1 MCVSAAP
8 AKFASTIVYGR
19 ATERRGQQVHVLGY
33 QNVARN
39 RAKGPNAM
47 LLPIPSAAP
56 MGPGNAIDARAF
68 SGVLEAYRVALRSML
83 PVFRGIPSEGAS
95 AERSASVQVFDTG
108 SYTVV
113 LAHQAE
119 LGAIEA
125 ALAQVP
131 AARRPSISSELID
144 AYRRWYPGWHLA
156 LCCFAAEGAGPEP
169 MLWWYPPL
177 DPSRVFLPGL
187 DAHDGGVPQLGVQ
200 VEVDH
205 AVALG
210 VDAELPEFDL
220 GGSRYPRWVQRPWAP
235 VAKVSLPASL
245 PFSLRSLFPPRVAGT
260 ASMSG
265 QLENGDWYLPAQPD
279 VPSLEAA
286 LGQRVRPPGA

>member
-19 ATERRGQQVHVLGY
+19 AAEYRGQQVHVLGY

-56 MGPGNAIDARAF
+56 MGPHNAIDARAF
-68 SGVLEAYRVALRSML
+68 SDVLEAYRVALRTMI
-83 PVFRGIPSEGAS
+83 PVYRGIPSAGAS
-95 AERSASVQVFDTG
+95 ERSAAVQVFDSG

-113 LAHQAE
+113 LAHHAE

-177 DPSRVFLPGL
+177 DPARVFLPGL
-187 DAHDGGVPQLGVQ
+187 DAHDGGVPKLGVE

-210 VDAELPEFDL
+210 VSGNLPEFERTK
-220 GGSRYPRWVQRPWAP
+220 GVQPRWVQRCWAP
-235 VAKVSLPASL
+235 VAEVALPASL
-245 PFSLRSLFPPRVAGT
+245 PSSLRELFPPGVAGT

-265 QLENGDWYLPAQPD
+265 RLENGDWYLPAQPD
-279 VPSLEAA
+279 VASLDAA
-286 LGQRVRPPGA
+286 LGQRIPPPGA